1 MNLDYCDDEE
11 AAVNPIDRHGVA
23 FIITLTIIYINISFT
38 RANLVDTNI
47 NTNNI
52 NSNSVSNSA
61 VDVSHLI
68 AQEVQCQLANHRQ
81 APVAAGPDHL
91 VGLGTGNLVGLSG
104 VSRHAS
110 CPMPSSVS
118 LGLADSLSLLPPF
131 PRRLWTRFVVVSS
144 SILTLCCLTIHQS
157 TTTNTLSS

>member
-1 MNLDYCDDEE
+1 MNLDYYDDEQT
-11 AAVNPIDRHGVA
+11 AVNPIANNMNV
-23 FIITLTIIYINISFT
+23 SFT

-68 AQEVQCQLANHRQ
+68 AQEVQRQLANHRQ

-104 VSRHAS
+104 VSCHAS

-118 LGLADSLSLLPPF
+118 LGLADSLSLLPAIPKAAVDKIRAT
-131 PRRLWTRFVVVSS
+131 PW
-144 SILTLCCLTIHQS
+144 
-157 TTTNTLSS
+157 

>member
-1 MNLDYCDDEE
+1 MNVGYYDDEQT
-11 AAVNPIDRHGVA
+11 AVNPIANNMNV
-23 FIITLTIIYINISFT
+23 SFT

-68 AQEVQCQLANHRQ
+68 AQEVQRQLANHRQ

-110 CPMPSSVS
+110 GPMPSSVS
-118 LGLADSLSLLPPF
+118 LGLADSLSLLLAIPKAAVDKICGGE
-131 PRRLWTRFVVVSS
+131 FVNFD
-144 SILTLCCLTIHQS
+144 TLLPNHTPVNHDEYTFKPS
-157 TTTNTLSS
+157 